1 MTETLEQLK
10 IGIGTEEAIKQLQP
24 AKVKIVSGKV
34 EEVGEKKSKKVM
46 LLCKHPDKL
55 EPVQISAV
63 KYENKGKL
71 ETSGL
76 WFNLDS
82 KGSVKKGSALAIFMK
97 KAEATTVDQLTGKEI
112 DTTMDESGYLCFKAY

>member
-24 AKVKIVSGKV
+24 AKVKIVGGKV

-55 EPVQISAV
+55 EPVQISSV

-76 WFNLDS
+76 WLNLDS

-97 KAEATTVDQLTGKEI
+97 KAEATTIDQLTGKEI
-112 DTTMDESGYLCFKAY
+112 DTAMDESGYLCFKAY